1 MARAD
6 IPLETLN
13 AYVNGEL
20 EPEEAAVVARRA
32 ARDPQVAATLST
44 LQELRAGVAG
54 LASGLGDPP
63 VRLPAA
69 RARRPYRAVTV
80 AGLLC
85 LSLVGVGSLVL
96 RSAPETGAA
105 FVEQLIAS
113 HDNWAQPPEA
123 VRPSAAVTPDILSL
137 MAATGLRLV
146 ADMQHPEGLRQA
158 VFRGERGCRLSLFEL
173 SVTPAQSG
181 GRLMLDGSDD
191 LLMAEWQYE
200 AVRYVLMARRMD
212 EVRFATIA
220 SSMRAA
226 TMPKPDRQDDLI
238 AALADARQR
247 CTS

>member
-20 EPEEAAVVARRA
+20 DPDEAAAVARHA

-44 LQELRAGVAG
+44 LQQLRAGVAG

-63 VRLPAA
+63 VRLPVA
-69 RARRPYRAVTV
+69 RARIPYRAAV
-80 AGLLC
+80 AALLC

-96 RSAPETGAA
+96 RSASETGDD

-123 VRPSAAVTPDILSL
+123 VRPSAAVTLDILSL
-137 MAATGLRLV
+137 MAATGLRLA
-146 ADMQHPEGLRQA
+146 ADVQHPGGLRQT
-158 VFRGERGCRLSLFEL
+158 VFQGQRGCRLSLFEL

-191 LLMAEWQYE
+191 LLMAAWQYE
-200 AVRYVLMARRMD
+200 AVRYVLMARRME

-220 SSMRAA
+220 NSMRAA
-226 TMPKPDRQDDLI
+226 TMPEPARQDDLI